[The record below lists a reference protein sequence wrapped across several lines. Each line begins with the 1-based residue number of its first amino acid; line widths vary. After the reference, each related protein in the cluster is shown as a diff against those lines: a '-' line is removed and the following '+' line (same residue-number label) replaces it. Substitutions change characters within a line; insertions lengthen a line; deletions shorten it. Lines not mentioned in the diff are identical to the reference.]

1 MKSDF
6 EFGLRF
12 GFSTKILSLRE
23 FLVCFTAAVLLAFAS
38 NAFSQEQEKPTHQET
53 PNELGLISA
62 TPFPNIS
69 SNLPA
74 HFPVPGGIAII
85 PLRLKGAIKPVVKFG
100 SRKVLVVPYQNQWQ
114 AIVGLPGNILPGN
127 YILGT
132 IDEEEE
138 PRKIPLK
145 IIPLPAPA
153 LNRNESQT
161 KLISGPNR
169 SANPIQLDPSLAAS
183 DYINPSMIVPREIII
198 EDPELSPSF
207 IYAPVIESIEM
218 IPYGSIL
225 RQNKIVDHHYLSYLG
240 TPQSQVYAPAPG
252 VVVKVVEDNKYN
264 GQIYIHHG
272 GGIVSVLGNLEK
284 VSVQEGQRL
293 DRGEQIGRADY
304 DGSLDRSRVDFGLS
318 LNGFLIDPL
327 QFPSTP

>member
-1 MKSDF
+1 M
-6 EFGLRF
+6 
-12 GFSTKILSLRE
+12 
-23 FLVCFTAAVLLAFAS
+23 
-38 NAFSQEQEKPTHQET
+38 
-53 PNELGLISA
+53 
-62 TPFPNIS
+62 
-69 SNLPA
+69 
-74 HFPVPGGIAII
+74 
-85 PLRLKGAIKPVVKFG
+85 PLRVKGANKPVVKFG
-100 SRKVLVVPYQNQWQ
+100 SREVLVVPYQNQWQ

-138 PRKIPLK
+138 TKKIPLN
-145 IIPLPAPA
+145 IVPLPAPA
-153 LNRNESQT
+153 LNHDNNKANNIT
-161 KLISGPNR
+161 GLNR
-169 SANPIQLDPSLAAS
+169 FANPIQLESSVAAS
-183 DYINPSMIVPREIII
+183 EYINPSMVMPQELII

-207 IYAPVIESIEM
+207 IYAPVIESEDM

-240 TPQSQVYAPAPG
+240 KPQSQVYAPAPG
-252 VVVKVVEDNKYN
+252 VVVKVVENDKYN

-284 VSVQEGQRL
+284 VSVQEGQQI
-293 DRGEQIGRADY
+293 DRGEQVGRADF